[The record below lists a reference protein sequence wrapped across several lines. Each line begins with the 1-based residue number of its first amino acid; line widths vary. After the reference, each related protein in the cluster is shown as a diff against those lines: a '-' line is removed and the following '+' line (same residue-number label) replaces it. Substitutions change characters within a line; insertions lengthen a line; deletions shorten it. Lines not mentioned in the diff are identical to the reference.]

1 MHLLIPGALPPSNIA
16 KDLIAQVEQHCP
28 LLVERLKT
36 LVATVQEL
44 KPEDTGCTPFEAVKL
59 QQLGYAPPPGANLG
73 TGLAALH
80 AGVKNT
86 AETVWL
92 AELSAISVGREGA
105 TIAHPASFEVTPEE
119 ADALFDAVSGL
130 WTDRAIS
137 ALPINARQWRIWL
150 APSASTRSLTPAAM
164 AEMRLTDWWPQE
176 DSLREW
182 RRLLNE
188 IQMVWHDHPVN
199 IARAERGEVPINS
212 LWLFGGAQGWS
223 PKQVAVQPTLQAQ
236 ARTRSVGSTQAASGP
251 QTRTQTFH
259 QTQLQKQTPSR
270 IYTPSAVQP
279 VTNEHVPSPVY
290 EGLHT
295 PYLQG
300 DWAAWIA
307 ALPALSEY
315 LSTLDRNTSLTL
327 TGQQRCVVLTPA
339 PKRWWHFVLAPRPQP
354 WNTWWNLPN

>member
-16 KDLIAQVEQHCP
+16 KDLIPQVEQHCP
-28 LLVERLKT
+28 ALVERLKT

-44 KPEDTGCTPFEAVKL
+44 APEHTGCTPFEAVKL
-59 QQLGYAPPPGANLG
+59 QQLGYTPSEGANLG
-73 TGLAALH
+73 TGLASLH
-80 AGVKNT
+80 AGVRNPS
-86 AETVWL
+86 ETVWL
-92 AELSAISVGREGA
+92 AELSAITVGREGA
-105 TIAHPASFEVTPEE
+105 TIAHPASFEVTPDE

-130 WTDRAIS
+130 WADRAIS

-150 APSASTRSLTPAAM
+150 DPSASTRSLTPAAM
-164 AEMRLTDWWPQE
+164 AEMRLSDWWPQE

-188 IQMVWHDHPVN
+188 IQMVWHEHPVN
-199 IARAERGEVPINS
+199 TARAARGEVPINS

-223 PKQVAVQPTLQAQ
+223 PGHSSVPTGAD
-236 ARTRSVGSTQAASGP
+236 P
-251 QTRTQTFH
+251 KNQTRA
-259 QTQLQKQTPSR
+259 QKEVLASNQPQAVAL
-270 IYTPSAVQP
+270 PSALI
-279 VTNEHVPSPVY
+279 Y

-315 LSTLDRNTSLTL
+315 LSALDPNTTLTL
-327 TGQQRCVVLTPA
+327 TGKQRAVVLTPA
-339 PKRWWHFVLAPRPQP
+339 RKRWWHALLAPRPQL

>member
-1 MHLLIPGALPPSNIA
+1 MHLLIPGALPPSNVA
-16 KDLIAQVEQHCP
+16 KDLLPQVEQHCP
-28 LLVERLKT
+28 ALVERLKT

-44 KPEDTGCTPFEAVKL
+44 APEHTGCTPFEAVRL
-59 QQLGYAPPPGANLG
+59 QQLGYTPPVGANLG

-80 AGVKNT
+80 AGVKN
-86 AETVWL
+86 ASETVWL

-105 TIAHPASFEVTPEE
+105 TIAHPASFEITTDE
-119 ADALFDAVSGL
+119 ADALFDSVSGL
-130 WTDRAIS
+130 WADRAIS
-137 ALPINARQWRIWL
+137 ALPLNNRQWRIWL
-150 APSASTRSLTPAAM
+150 DPSASTRSLTPAAT

-188 IQMVWHDHPVN
+188 IQMVWHEHPVN

-212 LWLFGGAQGWS
+212 LWLFGGAKGWS
-223 PKQVAVQPTLQAQ
+223 PTQVKLKPD
-236 ARTRSVGSTQAASGP
+236 
-251 QTRTQTFH
+251 
-259 QTQLQKQTPSR
+259 
-270 IYTPSAVQP
+270 
-279 VTNEHVPSPVY
+279 Y

-307 ALPALSEY
+307 ALPALSEH
-315 LSTLDRNTSLTL
+315 LSTLERNTSLTL

-339 PKRWWHFVLAPRPQP
+339 RKRWWHFVLAPRPQS

>member
-16 KDLIAQVEQHCP
+16 KDLIPQVEQHCP
-28 LLVERLKT
+28 ALVGRMKT
-36 LVATVQEL
+36 LGATVQEL
-44 KPEDTGCTPFEAVKL
+44 APEHTGCTPFEAVKL
-59 QQLGYAPPPGANLG
+59 QQLGYTPLEGANLG
-73 TGLAALH
+73 TGLASLN
-80 AGVKNT
+80 AGVKNPS
-86 AETVWL
+86 ETIWL
-92 AELSAISVGREGA
+92 AELSAITVGREGA
-105 TIAHPASFEVTPEE
+105 TIAHPASFEVTADE

-130 WTDRAIS
+130 WADRAIS

-150 APSASTRSLTPAAM
+150 DPSASTRSLTPAAM
-164 AEMRLTDWWPQE
+164 AEMRLSDWWPQE

-188 IQMVWHDHPVN
+188 IQMVWHEHPVN
-199 IARAERGEVPINS
+199 LARAERGEVPINS

-223 PKQVAVQPTLQAQ
+223 ATHPLTAT
-236 ARTRSVGSTQAASGP
+236 
-251 QTRTQTFH
+251 
-259 QTQLQKQTPSR
+259 
-270 IYTPSAVQP
+270 
-279 VTNEHVPSPVY
+279 Y
-290 EGLHT
+290 EGLHI

-315 LSTLDRNTSLTL
+315 LSPLDPNTSLTL

-339 PKRWWHFVLAPRPQP
+339 RKRWWHALLAPRPQL

>member
-1 MHLLIPGALPPSNIA
+1 MHLLIPGALPLSNVA
-16 KDLIAQVEQHCP
+16 KDLLPQVEQHCP
-28 LLVERLKT
+28 ALVERLKT

-44 KPEDTGCTPFEAVKL
+44 APEHTGCTPFEAIRL
-59 QQLGYAPPPGANLG
+59 QQLGYTPPAGANLG

-80 AGVKNT
+80 AGVKNPS
-86 AETVWL
+86 ETVWL

-105 TIAHPASFEVTPEE
+105 TIAHPASFEITTDE

-130 WTDRAIS
+130 WADRAIS
-137 ALPINARQWRIWL
+137 ALPLNNRQWRIWL
-150 APSASTRSLTPAAM
+150 DPSASTRSLTPAAM
-164 AEMRLTDWWPQE
+164 AEMRLSDWWPQE

-199 IARAERGEVPINS
+199 LARAERGEMPINS

-223 PKQVAVQPTLQAQ
+223 
-236 ARTRSVGSTQAASGP
+236 STQALNA
-251 QTRTQTFH
+251 T
-259 QTQLQKQTPSR
+259 
-270 IYTPSAVQP
+270 YD
-279 VTNEHVPSPVY
+279 
-290 EGLHT
+290 GLHT

-307 ALPALSEY
+307 ALPALSEH
-315 LSTLDRNTSLTL
+315 LGTLERNTSLTL
-327 TGQQRCVVLTPA
+327 TGQQRAVVLTPA
-339 PKRWWHFVLAPRPQP
+339 RKRWWHALLAPRPQL

>member
-16 KDLIAQVEQHCP
+16 KDLIPQVEQHCP

-36 LVATVQEL
+36 LAATVQEL

-130 WTDRAIS
+130 WADRAIS

-150 APSASTRSLTPAAM
+150 EPSANTRSLTPAAM
-164 AEMRLTDWWPQE
+164 AEMRLSDWWPQE

-188 IQMVWHDHPVN
+188 IQMVWHEHPVN

-223 PKQVAVQPTLQAQ
+223 PTQVAVQPPLRAQARPRAIGSTQTQAQ
-236 ARTRSVGSTQAASGP
+236 AASQLVQP
-251 QTRTQTFH
+251 RQTPIEGTSRNPTQT
-259 QTQLQKQTPSR
+259 
-270 IYTPSAVQP
+270 SAGSLASAM
-279 VTNEHVPSPVY
+279 TY

-307 ALPALSEY
+307 ALPALSAH
-315 LSTLDRNTSLTL
+315 LSTLDPNTTLTL

-339 PKRWWHFVLAPRPQP
+339 PKRWWHALLAPRQQS

>member
-1 MHLLIPGALPPSNIA
+1 MHILIPGALPPSNIA
-16 KDLIAQVEQHCP
+16 KDLIPQVVQHCP

-44 KPEDTGCTPFEAVKL
+44 APEHTGCTPFEAVRL
-59 QQLGYAPPPGANLG
+59 QQLGYTPPAGANLG
-73 TGLAALH
+73 AGLAALH

-86 AETVWL
+86 SETVWL

-105 TIAHPASFEVTPEE
+105 TIAHPASFEITPEE

-130 WTDRAIS
+130 WADRAIS
-137 ALPINARQWRIWL
+137 VLPINARQWRIWL

-199 IARAERGEVPINS
+199 IARAERSEVPINS

-223 PKQVAVQPTLQAQ
+223 PLQP
-236 ARTRSVGSTQAASGP
+236 STQSAPTS
-251 QTRTQTFH
+251 QSQVVTQ
-259 QTQLQKQTPSR
+259 QQKQTITSTNTRSP
-270 IYTPSAVQP
+270 TPALHDTHAP
-279 VTNEHVPSPVY
+279 TLTY

-300 DWAAWIA
+300 DWAGWIA
-307 ALPALSEY
+307 ALPALSAH
-315 LSTLDRNTSLTL
+315 LSALDPNTTLTL

-339 PKRWWHFVLAPRPQP
+339 PKRWWHALLAPRPQS

>member
-1 MHLLIPGALPPSNIA
+1 MHLLIPGALPPSNVA
-16 KDLIAQVEQHCP
+16 KDLLPQVEEHCP
-28 LLVERLKT
+28 TLVERLKT

-44 KPEDTGCTPFEAVKL
+44 KPEHTGCTPFEAVKL
-59 QQLGYAPPPGANLG
+59 QQLGYTPPEGANLG
-73 TGLAALH
+73 TGLASLH
-80 AGVKNT
+80 AGVRNPS
-86 AETVWL
+86 ETVWL
-92 AELSAISVGREGA
+92 AELSAITVGREGA
-105 TIAHPASFEVTPEE
+105 AIAHPASFEVTPDE

-130 WTDRAIS
+130 WADRAIS
-137 ALPINARQWRIWL
+137 ALPLNARQWRVWL
-150 APSASTRSLTPAAM
+150 DPSANTRSLTPAAM

-199 IARAERGEVPINS
+199 IARAERGDVPINS
-212 LWLFGGAQGWS
+212 LWLYGGAPGWS
-223 PKQVAVQPTLQAQ
+223 PTQVTVQ
-236 ARTRSVGSTQAASGP
+236 
-251 QTRTQTFH
+251 
-259 QTQLQKQTPSR
+259 QKQTPSP
-270 IYTPSAVQP
+270 IPTHSAGQP
-279 VTNEHVPSPVY
+279 VTNEHGPTPVY

-307 ALPALSEY
+307 ALPALSAH
-315 LSTLDRNTSLTL
+315 LSTLDPNTTLTL

-339 PKRWWHFVLAPRPQP
+339 RKRWWHALLAPRPQS

>member
-1 MHLLIPGALPPSNIA
+1 MHLLIPGALPLSNVA
-16 KDLIAQVEQHCP
+16 KDLLPQVEQHCP
-28 LLVERLKT
+28 ALVERLKT

-44 KPEDTGCTPFEAVKL
+44 APEHTGCTPFEAIRL
-59 QQLGYAPPPGANLG
+59 QQLGYTPPAGANLG

-80 AGVKNT
+80 AGVKNPS
-86 AETVWL
+86 ETVWL

-105 TIAHPASFEVTPEE
+105 TIAHPASFEVTADE

-130 WTDRAIS
+130 WADRAIS
-137 ALPINARQWRIWL
+137 ALPLNNRQWRIWL
-150 APSASTRSLTPAAM
+150 DPSASTRSLTPAAM
-164 AEMRLTDWWPQE
+164 AEMRLSDWWPQE

-199 IARAERGEVPINS
+199 LARAERGEMPINS

-223 PKQVAVQPTLQAQ
+223 
-236 ARTRSVGSTQAASGP
+236 STQA
-251 QTRTQTFH
+251 
-259 QTQLQKQTPSR
+259 L
-270 IYTPSAVQP
+270 SA
-279 VTNEHVPSPVY
+279 TY

-307 ALPALSEY
+307 ALPALSEH
-315 LSTLDRNTSLTL
+315 LDTLERNTSLTL
-327 TGQQRCVVLTPA
+327 TGQQRAVVLAPA
-339 PKRWWHFVLAPRPQP
+339 RKRWWHALLAPRPQP

>member
-1 MHLLIPGALPPSNIA
+1 MHLLIPGALPLSNVA
-16 KDLIAQVEQHCP
+16 KDLLPQVEQHCP
-28 LLVERLKT
+28 ALVERLKT

-44 KPEDTGCTPFEAVKL
+44 APEHTGCTPFEAIRL
-59 QQLGYAPPPGANLG
+59 QQLGYTPPAGANLG

-80 AGVKNT
+80 AGVKNPS
-86 AETVWL
+86 ETVWL

-105 TIAHPASFEVTPEE
+105 TIAHPASFEVTADE

-130 WTDRAIS
+130 WADRAIS
-137 ALPINARQWRIWL
+137 ALPLNNRQWRIWL
-150 APSASTRSLTPAAM
+150 DPSASTRSLTPAAM
-164 AEMRLTDWWPQE
+164 AEMRLSDWWPQE

-199 IARAERGEVPINS
+199 LARAERGEMPINS

-223 PKQVAVQPTLQAQ
+223 
-236 ARTRSVGSTQAASGP
+236 STQTLNA
-251 QTRTQTFH
+251 T
-259 QTQLQKQTPSR
+259 
-270 IYTPSAVQP
+270 
-279 VTNEHVPSPVY
+279 Y

-307 ALPALSEY
+307 ALPALSEH
-315 LSTLDRNTSLTL
+315 LDTLERNTSLTL
-327 TGQQRCVVLTPA
+327 TGQQRAVVLTPA
-339 PKRWWHFVLAPRPQP
+339 RKRWWHALLAPRPQP

>member
-44 KPEDTGCTPFEAVKL
+44 KPEDTGCTPFEAVQL
-59 QQLGYAPPPGANLG
+59 QQLGYNPPEGANLG
-73 TGLAALH
+73 TGLASLH
-80 AGVKNT
+80 AGVKNPS
-86 AETVWL
+86 ETVWL

-105 TIAHPASFEVTPEE
+105 TIAHPASFEVTPDE

-150 APSASTRSLTPAAM
+150 DPNACTRSLTPAAT

-199 IARAERGEVPINS
+199 IARAERGEVAINS
-212 LWLFGGAQGWS
+212 LWLFGGAPGWS
-223 PKQVAVQPTLQAQ
+223 PLQP
-236 ARTRSVGSTQAASGP
+236 STQPAPTSQSRVLTP
-251 QTRTQTFH
+251 Q
-259 QTQLQKQTPSR
+259 QKQTFTSTNTR
-270 IYTPSAVQP
+270 RLTPTLHDTHTP
-279 VTNEHVPSPVY
+279 TLTY

-307 ALPALSEY
+307 ALPALSAH
-315 LSTLDRNTSLTL
+315 LNKLDPNTTLTL
-327 TGQQRCVVLTPA
+327 TGQQRVVILTPA
-339 PKRWWHFVLAPRPQP
+339 SKRWWHALVAPRPQS

>member
-1 MHLLIPGALPPSNIA
+1 MHLLIPGALPLSNVA
-16 KDLIAQVEQHCP
+16 KDLLPQVEQHCP
-28 LLVERLKT
+28 ALVERLKT
-36 LVATVQEL
+36 LVAAVQEL
-44 KPEDTGCTPFEAVKL
+44 APEHTGCTPFEAIRL
-59 QQLGYAPPPGANLG
+59 QQLGYTPPAGANLG

-80 AGVKNT
+80 AGVKNPS
-86 AETVWL
+86 ETVWL

-105 TIAHPASFEVTPEE
+105 TIAHPASFEITTDE

-130 WTDRAIS
+130 WADRAIS
-137 ALPINARQWRIWL
+137 ALPLNNRQWRIWL
-150 APSASTRSLTPAAM
+150 DPSASTRSLTPAAM
-164 AEMRLTDWWPQE
+164 AEMRLSDWWPQE

-199 IARAERGEVPINS
+199 LARAERGEMPINS

-223 PKQVAVQPTLQAQ
+223 
-236 ARTRSVGSTQAASGP
+236 STQA
-251 QTRTQTFH
+251 
-259 QTQLQKQTPSR
+259 L
-270 IYTPSAVQP
+270 SA
-279 VTNEHVPSPVY
+279 TY

-307 ALPALSEY
+307 ALPALSEH
-315 LSTLDRNTSLTL
+315 LGTLERNTSLTL
-327 TGQQRCVVLTPA
+327 TGQQRAVVLTPA
-339 PKRWWHFVLAPRPQP
+339 RKRWWHALLAPRPQL

>member
-1 MHLLIPGALPPSNIA
+1 MSLLIPGALPPSNVA
-16 KDLIAQVEQHCP
+16 KDLLAQVEQHCP
-28 LLVERLKT
+28 VLVERLKM

-44 KPEDTGCTPFEAVKL
+44 APEHTGCTPFEAVRL
-59 QQLGYAPPPGANLG
+59 QQMGYSPSAGANLG

-80 AGVKNT
+80 AGVKNP

-105 TIAHPASFEVTPEE
+105 TIAHPASFEVTTHE

-130 WTDRAIS
+130 WAGRAIS

-150 APSASTRSLTPAAM
+150 DPSASTRSLTPAAM

-188 IQMVWHDHPVN
+188 IQMVWHEHPVN
-199 IARAERGEVPINS
+199 LARAERGEVPINS

-223 PKQVAVQPTLQAQ
+223 PSQPALQTTVETPNRLRAQ
-236 ARTRSVGSTQAASGP
+236 KETVAASQP
-251 QTRTQTFH
+251 QTAT
-259 QTQLQKQTPSR
+259 LS
-270 IYTPSAVQP
+270 SALI
-279 VTNEHVPSPVY
+279 Y
-290 EGLHT
+290 EGLHI

-307 ALPALSEY
+307 ALPALSEH
-315 LSTLDRNTSLTL
+315 LSTLEPNTSLTL

-339 PKRWWHFVLAPRPQP
+339 QKRWWNALVAPRPQP

>member
-1 MHLLIPGALPPSNIA
+1 MSLLIPGALPPSNVA
-16 KDLIAQVEQHCP
+16 KDLLAQVEQHCP
-28 LLVERLKT
+28 VLVERLKM

-44 KPEDTGCTPFEAVKL
+44 APEHTGCTPFEAVRL
-59 QQLGYAPPPGANLG
+59 QQMGYSPSAGANLG

-80 AGVKNT
+80 AGVKNP

-105 TIAHPASFEVTPEE
+105 TIAHPASFEVTTHE

-130 WTDRAIS
+130 WADRAIS

-150 APSASTRSLTPAAM
+150 DPSASTRSLTPAAM

-188 IQMVWHDHPVN
+188 IQMVWHEHPVN
-199 IARAERGEVPINS
+199 LARAERGEVPINS

-223 PKQVAVQPTLQAQ
+223 PSQPALQTTVETPNRLRAKK
-236 ARTRSVGSTQAASGP
+236 ANVAAS
-251 QTRTQTFH
+251 QTQTA
-259 QTQLQKQTPSR
+259 TLS
-270 IYTPSAVQP
+270 SALI
-279 VTNEHVPSPVY
+279 Y
-290 EGLHT
+290 EGLHI

-307 ALPALSEY
+307 ALPALSEH
-315 LSTLDRNTSLTL
+315 LSTLDPNTSLTL

-339 PKRWWHFVLAPRPQP
+339 QKRWWNALVAPRPQP

>member
-1 MHLLIPGALPPSNIA
+1 MHLLIPGALPLSNVA
-16 KDLIAQVEQHCP
+16 KDLLPQVEQHCP
-28 LLVERLKT
+28 ALVERLKT

-44 KPEDTGCTPFEAVKL
+44 APEHTGCTPFEAIRL
-59 QQLGYAPPPGANLG
+59 QQLGYTPPAGANLG

-80 AGVKNT
+80 AGVKNPS
-86 AETVWL
+86 ETVWL

-105 TIAHPASFEVTPEE
+105 TIAHPASFEVTADE

-130 WTDRAIS
+130 WADRAIS
-137 ALPINARQWRIWL
+137 ALPLNNRQWRIWL
-150 APSASTRSLTPAAM
+150 DPSASTRSLTPAAM
-164 AEMRLTDWWPQE
+164 AEMRLSDWWPQE

-199 IARAERGEVPINS
+199 LARAERGEMPINS

-223 PKQVAVQPTLQAQ
+223 
-236 ARTRSVGSTQAASGP
+236 STQA
-251 QTRTQTFH
+251 
-259 QTQLQKQTPSR
+259 L
-270 IYTPSAVQP
+270 SA
-279 VTNEHVPSPVY
+279 TY

-307 ALPALSEY
+307 ALPALSKH
-315 LSTLDRNTSLTL
+315 LDTLERNTSLTL
-327 TGQQRCVVLTPA
+327 TGQQRAVVLTPA
-339 PKRWWHFVLAPRPQP
+339 RKRWWHALLAPRPQP

>member
-1 MHLLIPGALPPSNIA
+1 MHLLIPGALPLSNVA
-16 KDLIAQVEQHCP
+16 KDLLPQVEQHCP
-28 LLVERLKT
+28 ALVERLKT

-44 KPEDTGCTPFEAVKL
+44 APEHTGCTPFEAIRL
-59 QQLGYAPPPGANLG
+59 QQLGYTPPAGANLG

-80 AGVKNT
+80 AGVKNPS
-86 AETVWL
+86 ETVWL

-105 TIAHPASFEVTPEE
+105 TIAHPASFEITTDD

-130 WTDRAIS
+130 WADRAIS
-137 ALPINARQWRIWL
+137 ALPLNNRQWRIWL
-150 APSASTRSLTPAAM
+150 DPSASTRSLTPAAM
-164 AEMRLTDWWPQE
+164 AEMRLSDWWPQE

-199 IARAERGEVPINS
+199 LARAERGEMPINS

-223 PKQVAVQPTLQAQ
+223 
-236 ARTRSVGSTQAASGP
+236 STQA
-251 QTRTQTFH
+251 
-259 QTQLQKQTPSR
+259 L
-270 IYTPSAVQP
+270 SA
-279 VTNEHVPSPVY
+279 TY

-307 ALPALSEY
+307 ALPALSEH
-315 LSTLDRNTSLTL
+315 LGTLERNTSLTL
-327 TGQQRCVVLTPA
+327 TGQQRAVVLTPA
-339 PKRWWHFVLAPRPQP
+339 RKRWWHALLAPRPQL

>member
-1 MHLLIPGALPPSNIA
+1 MHLLIPGALPLSNVA
-16 KDLIAQVEQHCP
+16 KDLLPQVEQHCP
-28 LLVERLKT
+28 ALVERLKT

-44 KPEDTGCTPFEAVKL
+44 APEHTGCTPFEAIRL
-59 QQLGYAPPPGANLG
+59 QQLGYTPPAGANLG

-80 AGVKNT
+80 AGVKNPS
-86 AETVWL
+86 ETVWL

-105 TIAHPASFEVTPEE
+105 TIAHPASFEITTDE

-130 WTDRAIS
+130 WADRAIS
-137 ALPINARQWRIWL
+137 ALPLNNRQWRIWL
-150 APSASTRSLTPAAM
+150 DPSASTRSLTPAAM
-164 AEMRLTDWWPQE
+164 AEMRLSDWWPQE

-188 IQMVWHDHPVN
+188 IQMVWHEHPVN
-199 IARAERGEVPINS
+199 LARAERGEMPINS

-223 PKQVAVQPTLQAQ
+223 
-236 ARTRSVGSTQAASGP
+236 STQA
-251 QTRTQTFH
+251 
-259 QTQLQKQTPSR
+259 L
-270 IYTPSAVQP
+270 SA
-279 VTNEHVPSPVY
+279 TY

-307 ALPALSEY
+307 ALPALSKH
-315 LSTLDRNTSLTL
+315 LDTLERNTSLTL
-327 TGQQRCVVLTPA
+327 TGQQRAVVLTPA
-339 PKRWWHFVLAPRPQP
+339 RKRWWHALLAPRPQP

>member
-28 LLVERLKT
+28 ALVERLKA

-44 KPEDTGCTPFEAVKL
+44 KPEHTGCTPFEAVKL
-59 QQLGYAPPPGANLG
+59 QQLGYTPPEGANLG
-73 TGLAALH
+73 TGLASLH

-86 AETVWL
+86 SETVWL
-92 AELSAISVGREGA
+92 AELSAITVGREGA
-105 TIAHPASFEVTPEE
+105 TIAHPASFEVTNDE
-119 ADALFDAVSGL
+119 ADALYDAVSGL
-130 WTDRAIS
+130 WADRAIS

-150 APSASTRSLTPAAM
+150 DPSASTRSLTPAAM
-164 AEMRLTDWWPQE
+164 AEMRLSDWWPQE

-188 IQMVWHDHPVN
+188 IQMVWHEHPVN
-199 IARAERGEVPINS
+199 LARAERGEVPINS

-223 PKQVAVQPTLQAQ
+223 A
-236 ARTRSVGSTQAASGP
+236 
-251 QTRTQTFH
+251 TQTL
-259 QTQLQKQTPSR
+259 T
-270 IYTPSAVQP
+270 
-279 VTNEHVPSPVY
+279 VTY
-290 EGLHT
+290 EGLHIT
-295 PYLQG
+295 YLQG

-307 ALPALSEY
+307 ALPALSEH
-315 LSTLDRNTSLTL
+315 LSTLDSTTSLIL

-339 PKRWWHFVLAPRPQP
+339 RKRWWHAFIAPRPQS

>member
-1 MHLLIPGALPPSNIA
+1 MHLLIPGALPPSNVA
-16 KDLIAQVEQHCP
+16 KDLLPQVEEHCP
-28 LLVERLKT
+28 TLVERLKT

-44 KPEDTGCTPFEAVKL
+44 KPEHTGCTPFEAVKL
-59 QQLGYAPPPGANLG
+59 QQLGYTPPEGANLG
-73 TGLAALH
+73 TGLASLH
-80 AGVKNT
+80 AGVRNPS
-86 AETVWL
+86 ETVWL
-92 AELSAISVGREGA
+92 AELSAITVGREGA
-105 TIAHPASFEVTPEE
+105 AIAHPASFEVTPDE

-130 WTDRAIS
+130 WADRAIS
-137 ALPINARQWRIWL
+137 ALPLNARQWRVWL
-150 APSASTRSLTPAAM
+150 DPSANTRSLTPAAM

-199 IARAERGEVPINS
+199 IARAERGELPINS
-212 LWLFGGAQGWS
+212 LWLFGGAPGWS
-223 PKQVAVQPTLQAQ
+223 PTQVTVQ
-236 ARTRSVGSTQAASGP
+236 
-251 QTRTQTFH
+251 
-259 QTQLQKQTPSR
+259 QKQTPSP
-270 IYTPSAVQP
+270 IPTHSAGQP
-279 VTNEHVPSPVY
+279 VTNEHGPTPVY

-307 ALPALSEY
+307 ALPALSAH
-315 LSTLDRNTSLTL
+315 LSTLDPNTTLTL

-339 PKRWWHFVLAPRPQP
+339 RKRWWHALLAPRPQP

>member
-1 MHLLIPGALPPSNIA
+1 MHLLIPGALPLSNVA
-16 KDLIAQVEQHCP
+16 KDLLPQVEQHCP
-28 LLVERLKT
+28 ALVERLKT

-44 KPEDTGCTPFEAVKL
+44 APEHTGCTPFEAIRL
-59 QQLGYAPPPGANLG
+59 QQLGYTPPAGANLG

-80 AGVKNT
+80 AGVKNPS
-86 AETVWL
+86 ETVWL

-105 TIAHPASFEVTPEE
+105 TIAHPASFEITTDE

-130 WTDRAIS
+130 WADRAIS
-137 ALPINARQWRIWL
+137 ALPLNNRQWRIWL
-150 APSASTRSLTPAAM
+150 DPSASTRSLTPAAM
-164 AEMRLTDWWPQE
+164 AEMRLSDWWPQE

-199 IARAERGEVPINS
+199 LARAERGEIPINS

-223 PKQVAVQPTLQAQ
+223 
-236 ARTRSVGSTQAASGP
+236 STQA
-251 QTRTQTFH
+251 
-259 QTQLQKQTPSR
+259 L
-270 IYTPSAVQP
+270 SA
-279 VTNEHVPSPVY
+279 TY

-307 ALPALSEY
+307 ALPALSEH
-315 LSTLDRNTSLTL
+315 LGTLERNTSLTL
-327 TGQQRCVVLTPA
+327 TGQQRAVVLTPA
-339 PKRWWHFVLAPRPQP
+339 RKRWWHALLAPRPQL

>member
-1 MHLLIPGALPPSNIA
+1 MHLLIPGALPPSNVA
-16 KDLIAQVEQHCP
+16 KDLLPQVEEHCP
-28 LLVERLKT
+28 TLVERLKT

-44 KPEDTGCTPFEAVKL
+44 KPEHTGCTPFEAVKL
-59 QQLGYAPPPGANLG
+59 QQLGYTPPEGANLG
-73 TGLAALH
+73 TGLASLH
-80 AGVKNT
+80 AGVRNPS
-86 AETVWL
+86 ETVWL
-92 AELSAISVGREGA
+92 AELSAITVGREGA
-105 TIAHPASFEVTPEE
+105 AIAHPASFEVTPDE

-130 WTDRAIS
+130 WADRAIS
-137 ALPINARQWRIWL
+137 ALPLNARQWRVWL
-150 APSASTRSLTPAAM
+150 DPSANTRSLTPAAM

-199 IARAERGEVPINS
+199 IARAERGELPINS
-212 LWLFGGAQGWS
+212 LWLFGGAPGWS
-223 PKQVAVQPTLQAQ
+223 PTQVTVQ
-236 ARTRSVGSTQAASGP
+236 
-251 QTRTQTFH
+251 
-259 QTQLQKQTPSR
+259 QKQTPSP
-270 IYTPSAVQP
+270 IPTHSAGQP
-279 VTNEHVPSPVY
+279 VTNEHGPTPVY

-307 ALPALSEY
+307 ALPALSAH
-315 LSTLDRNTSLTL
+315 LSTLDPNTTLTL

-339 PKRWWHFVLAPRPQP
+339 RKRWWHALLAPRPQS

>member
-16 KDLIAQVEQHCP
+16 KDLIPQVEQHCP
-28 LLVERLKT
+28 ALVERLKT

-44 KPEDTGCTPFEAVKL
+44 APEHTGCTPFEAIRL
-59 QQLGYAPPPGANLG
+59 QQLGYTPSAGANLG
-73 TGLAALH
+73 TGLATLH
-80 AGVKNT
+80 AGVKNPS
-86 AETVWL
+86 ETVWL

-105 TIAHPASFEVTPEE
+105 TIAHPASFEVTSEE
-119 ADALFDAVSGL
+119 ADALFDAVSEL
-130 WTDRAIS
+130 WADRAIS
-137 ALPINARQWRIWL
+137 ALPINTRQWRIWL
-150 APSASTRSLTPAAM
+150 DPSASTRSLTPAAM

-188 IQMVWHDHPVN
+188 IQMVWHEHPVN
-199 IARAERGEVPINS
+199 TARAERGEVPINS

-223 PKQVAVQPTLQAQ
+223 P
-236 ARTRSVGSTQAASGP
+236 G
-251 QTRTQTFH
+251 H
-259 QTQLQKQTPSR
+259 
-270 IYTPSAVQP
+270 SAVQTAADP
-279 VTNEHVPSPVY
+279 KNQTRAQKETVASNQPRAAALSSALIY
-290 EGLHT
+290 EGLHI

-315 LSTLDRNTSLTL
+315 LSTLERNTSLTL
-327 TGQQRCVVLTPA
+327 TGQQRAVILTPA
-339 PKRWWHFVLAPRPQP
+339 RKRWWHGLLAPRPQL

>member
-1 MHLLIPGALPPSNIA
+1 MHLLIPGALPPSNVA
-16 KDLIAQVEQHCP
+16 KDLLPQVEQHCP
-28 LLVERLKT
+28 ALVERLKT

-44 KPEDTGCTPFEAVKL
+44 APEHTGCTPFEAVRL
-59 QQLGYAPPPGANLG
+59 QQLGYTPPAGANLG
-73 TGLAALH
+73 TGLAALR
-80 AGVKNT
+80 AGVKNP

-105 TIAHPASFEVTPEE
+105 TIAHPASFELTTDE
-119 ADALFDAVSGL
+119 ADALFDSVSGL
-130 WTDRAIS
+130 WADRAIS
-137 ALPINARQWRIWL
+137 ALPLNNRQWRIWL
-150 APSASTRSLTPAAM
+150 DPSASTRSLTPAAM

-188 IQMVWHDHPVN
+188 IQMVWHEHPVN
-199 IARAERGEVPINS
+199 LARTERGELPINS

-223 PKQVAVQPTLQAQ
+223 PTQPAVQAAAEPRNRIRAHQDPLASSQ
-236 ARTRSVGSTQAASGP
+236 TQAEDLSSG
-251 QTRTQTFH
+251 
-259 QTQLQKQTPSR
+259 L
-270 IYTPSAVQP
+270 I
-279 VTNEHVPSPVY
+279 Y

-307 ALPALSEY
+307 ALPALSEH
-315 LSTLDRNTSLTL
+315 LSTLERTTSLTL
-327 TGQQRCVVLTPA
+327 TGQQRCVILTPA
-339 PKRWWHFVLAPRPQP
+339 RKRWWHALIAPRPQS

>member
-1 MHLLIPGALPPSNIA
+1 MHLLIPGALPPSNVA
-16 KDLIAQVEQHCP
+16 KDLLPQVEEHCP
-28 LLVERLKT
+28 TLVERLKT

-44 KPEDTGCTPFEAVKL
+44 KPEHTGCTPFEAVKL
-59 QQLGYAPPPGANLG
+59 QQLGYTPPEGANLG
-73 TGLAALH
+73 TGLASLH
-80 AGVKNT
+80 AGVRNPS
-86 AETVWL
+86 ETVWL
-92 AELSAISVGREGA
+92 AELSAITVGREGA
-105 TIAHPASFEVTPEE
+105 AIAHPASFEVTPDE

-130 WTDRAIS
+130 WADRAIS
-137 ALPINARQWRIWL
+137 ALPLNARQWRIWL
-150 APSASTRSLTPAAM
+150 APSANTRSLTPAAM

-199 IARAERGEVPINS
+199 IARAERGELPINS
-212 LWLFGGAQGWS
+212 LWLFGGAPGWS
-223 PKQVAVQPTLQAQ
+223 PTQVTVQ
-236 ARTRSVGSTQAASGP
+236 
-251 QTRTQTFH
+251 
-259 QTQLQKQTPSR
+259 QKQTPSP
-270 IYTPSAVQP
+270 IPTHSAGQP
-279 VTNEHVPSPVY
+279 VTNEHGPTPVY

-307 ALPALSEY
+307 ALPALSAH
-315 LSTLDRNTSLTL
+315 LSTLDPNTTLTL

-339 PKRWWHFVLAPRPQP
+339 RKRWWHALLAPRPQP

>member
-1 MHLLIPGALPPSNIA
+1 MRLLIPGALPPSNIS
-16 KDLIAQVEQHCP
+16 KDLIPQVEQHCP

-59 QQLGYAPPPGANLG
+59 QQLGYAPPLGANLG
-73 TGLAALH
+73 TGLASLH
-80 AGVKNT
+80 AGVKNPS
-86 AETVWL
+86 ETVWL

-105 TIAHPASFEVTPEE
+105 TIAHPASFEITPEE

-130 WTDRAIS
+130 WADRAIS
-137 ALPINARQWRIWL
+137 VLPINARQWRIWL
-150 APSASTRSLTPAAM
+150 DPNASTRSLTPAAM

-223 PKQVAVQPTLQAQ
+223 PTLHDTHAPTL
-236 ARTRSVGSTQAASGP
+236 T
-251 QTRTQTFH
+251 
-259 QTQLQKQTPSR
+259 
-270 IYTPSAVQP
+270 
-279 VTNEHVPSPVY
+279 Y

-307 ALPALSEY
+307 ALPTLSAHLSALDPH
-315 LSTLDRNTSLTL
+315 TTLTL
-327 TGQQRCVVLTPA
+327 TGQQRCVVLTPT
-339 PKRWWHFVLAPRPQP
+339 PKRWWHALLAPRPQP

>member
-1 MHLLIPGALPPSNIA
+1 MHLLIPGALPLSNVA
-16 KDLIAQVEQHCP
+16 KDLLPQVEQHCP
-28 LLVERLKT
+28 ALVERLKT

-44 KPEDTGCTPFEAVKL
+44 APEHTGCTPFEAIRL
-59 QQLGYAPPPGANLG
+59 QQLGYTPPAGANLG

-80 AGVKNT
+80 AGVKNPS
-86 AETVWL
+86 ETVWL

-105 TIAHPASFEVTPEE
+105 TIAHPASFEITTDD

-130 WTDRAIS
+130 WADRAIS
-137 ALPINARQWRIWL
+137 ALPLNNRQWRIWL
-150 APSASTRSLTPAAM
+150 DPSASTRSLTPAAM
-164 AEMRLTDWWPQE
+164 AEMRLSDWWPQE

-199 IARAERGEVPINS
+199 LARAERGEMPINS

-223 PKQVAVQPTLQAQ
+223 
-236 ARTRSVGSTQAASGP
+236 STQA
-251 QTRTQTFH
+251 
-259 QTQLQKQTPSR
+259 L
-270 IYTPSAVQP
+270 SA
-279 VTNEHVPSPVY
+279 TY

-307 ALPALSEY
+307 ALPALSEH
-315 LSTLDRNTSLTL
+315 LGTLERNTSLTL
-327 TGQQRCVVLTPA
+327 TGQQRAVVLTPA
-339 PKRWWHFVLAPRPQP
+339 RKRWWHALLAPRPQL
-354 WNTWWNLPN
+354 WNTWWNLPNYPFDASI

>member
-28 LLVERLKT
+28 LLVEHLKT
-36 LVATVQEL
+36 LGATVQEL
-44 KPEDTGCTPFEAVKL
+44 KPEHTGCTPFEAVKL
-59 QQLGYAPPPGANLG
+59 QQLGYTPPEGANLG
-73 TGLAALH
+73 TGLASLH

-86 AETVWL
+86 SETVWL
-92 AELSAISVGREGA
+92 AELSAITVGREGA
-105 TIAHPASFEVTPEE
+105 TIAHPASFEVTNDE

-130 WTDRAIS
+130 WADRAIS

-150 APSASTRSLTPAAM
+150 DPSASTRSLTPAAM
-164 AEMRLTDWWPQE
+164 AEMRLSDWWPQE

-188 IQMVWHDHPVN
+188 IQMVWHEHPVN
-199 IARAERGEVPINS
+199 LARAERGELPINS

-223 PKQVAVQPTLQAQ
+223 A
-236 ARTRSVGSTQAASGP
+236 
-251 QTRTQTFH
+251 TQTL
-259 QTQLQKQTPSR
+259 TAT
-270 IYTPSAVQP
+270 
-279 VTNEHVPSPVY
+279 Y

-307 ALPALSEY
+307 ALPALSEH
-315 LSTLDRNTSLTL
+315 LSTLDPTATLTL
-327 TGQQRCVVLTPA
+327 TGQQRCVVLTPTR
-339 PKRWWHFVLAPRPQP
+339 KRWWHALFAPRPQL
-354 WNTWWNLPN
+354 WSTWWNLPN